1 MIRFVKM
8 PEFVSTSTK
17 SNRGEPPRAADLLQ
31 DFYDYLSKRHLL
43 AGKGGERFNAAEA
56 YRLGKPLQKLWQL
69 TEASASEFADEIAR
83 FFGLPRIGLAE
94 LMAAA
99 PRTEKFSARFLK
111 ESSVFPCSQE
121 DGLVQLIVADP
132 TDSAAVRA
140 TELVLGAPLQI
151 AIASFED
158 LATVLAARLDHAAGV
173 DGTSRSLE
181 RVDDDVES
189 LRDLASGAPV
199 VRALNDLFER
209 AVELRAT
216 DIHIEPFESRLVVRM
231 RVDGLLRAVP
241 TPAGAL
247 PQALI
252 SRVKILSGLNIAERR
267 LPQDGVARQQV
278 SGVDLDI
285 RVATVPTQHG
295 ELAVLRLLAKN
306 RGLLEISKLG
316 MESADE
322 AKIKRLLALPHG
334 MVIITGP
341 TGSGKT
347 TTLATMLGILNDT
360 SRKILTVEDPVEYQ
374 IEGINQAQI
383 KPAIGFTF
391 ATALRAFLRH
401 DPDVIMVG
409 EVRDSET
416 AHIAIHAALTGHLV
430 LTTLHTETAA
440 SAIPRLL
447 DLGAE
452 DFLLASTLRGVI
464 AQRLVR
470 ILCDRCKRT
479 RTLETK
485 DSAADPRY
493 EALGFKAGEDIY
505 EAKGCDR
512 CGGTGYR
519 GRNGLFEIIEVNESI
534 RPLIARGKNAGEIER
549 AALQYGMTTMLDD
562 AVAKCRSGLTSPTEA
577 LRVVALR

>member
-1 MIRFVKM
+1 M
-8 PEFVSTSTK
+8 PEFVSTSAK
-17 SNRGEPPRAADLLQ
+17 SNRGETPRASHSLQ

-43 AGKGGERFNAAEA
+43 ANKSGERFNAAEA

-69 TEASASEFADEIAR
+69 TETSASEFADEVAR
-83 FFGLPRIGLAE
+83 FFVVPRIGLAD
-94 LMAAA
+94 LMAAT
-99 PRTEKFSARFLK
+99 PRTEKFSSRFLK
-111 ESSVFPCSQE
+111 ESSVFPCSGEGGQ
-121 DGLVQLIVADP
+121 VQLVVADP

-151 AIASFED
+151 VVASFED
-158 LATVLAARLDHAAGV
+158 LATVLAARLDHAVGA
-173 DGTSRSLE
+173 DTSASLA
-181 RVDDDVES
+181 RADDDVES

-216 DIHIEPFESRLVVRM
+216 DIHIEPFASRLVVRM

-295 ELAVLRLLAKN
+295 ESAVLRLLAKN

-334 MVIITGP
+334 MIIITGP

-360 SRKILTVEDPVEYQ
+360 SRKILTVEDPVEYE

-383 KPAIGFTF
+383 KPAIGLTF

-409 EVRDSET
+409 EVRDAET

-470 ILCDRCKRT
+470 ILCDRCKRA

-485 DSAADPRY
+485 DLAADPRY

-505 EAKGCDR
+505 EPKGCER

-519 GRNGLFEIIEVNESI
+519 GRNGLFEIIEVNELDSSVD
-534 RPLIARGKNAGEIER
+534 RPRQELRRNRARRLAERHDNHAGRCCRQVPEW
-549 AALQYGMTTMLDD
+549 YD
-562 AVAKCRSGLTSPTEA
+562 RSG
-577 LRVVALR
+577 

>member
-1 MIRFVKM
+1 MA
-8 PEFVSTSTK
+8 EFIVASANG
-17 SNRGEPPRAADLLQ
+17 NRGEPPRATDSLQ
-31 DFYDYLSKRHLL
+31 DFSDYLSKRQLL
-43 AGKGGERFNAAEA
+43 TGKSGERFNAAEA

-69 TEASASEFADEIAR
+69 TETSASEFADEVAR
-83 FFGLPRIGLAE
+83 FFVLPRIGLAD
-94 LMAAA
+94 LMAAPPCA
-99 PRTEKFSARFLK
+99 EKFSARFLR
-111 ESSVFPCSQE
+111 ESCIFPCFGADRQ
-121 DGLVQLIVADP
+121 VQLAVADP
-132 TDSAAVRA
+132 TDTAAVRA

-151 AIASFED
+151 VIASFED
-158 LATVLAARLDHAAGV
+158 LATVLAARLDHAVGNDRGSA
-173 DGTSRSLE
+173 SLA
-181 RVDDDVES
+181 RADDDVES

-231 RVDGLLRAVP
+231 RVDGLLRVIP

-295 ELAVLRLLAKN
+295 ESAVLRLLAKN

-322 AKIKRLLALPHG
+322 AKVDRLLALPHG
-334 MVIITGP
+334 MIIITGP

-347 TTLATMLGILNDT
+347 TTLATMLGILNDS
-360 SRKILTVEDPVEYQ
+360 SRKILTVEDPVEYE

-383 KPAIGFTF
+383 KPAIGLTF

-409 EVRDSET
+409 EVRDAET

-447 DLGAE
+447 DLGVE

-470 ILCDRCKRT
+470 ILCDRCKRA
-479 RTLETK
+479 RTLQSK
-485 DSAADPRY
+485 DLVADPRY
-493 EALGFKAGEDIY
+493 QALGFKAGEDIY
-505 EAKGCDR
+505 EAKGCER

-519 GRNGLFEIIEVNESI
+519 GRNGLFEIIEVNEPI
-534 RPLIARGKNAGEIER
+534 RPMIARGKNAGEIER
-549 AALQYGMTTMLDD
+549 AALQGGLTTMLDD
-562 AVAKCRSGLTSPTEA
+562 AVAKCRSGVTSPAEA